1 MPVHLL
7 VEGRNSLGTWSTV
20 AWSTSANRPAFSTWA
35 MAGEF
40 SVRKTSAGEALPS
53 WTIWLDISVS
63 EPWRRVTL
71 TPVSAVK
78 ASIHSWVRDSC
89 WAL

>member
-7 VEGRNSLGTWSTV
+7 VEGRNSAGTWSTV
-20 AWSTSANRPAFSTWA
+20 ALSTSANRPAFSTWA

-40 SVRKTSAGEALPS
+40 SVRNTSAREAAPS
-53 WTIWLDISVS
+53 WMIWLDISVS
-63 EPWRRVTL
+63 SPWRRVTL
-71 TPVSAVK
+71 MPVSAVK
-78 ASIHSWVRDSC
+78 ASTHSLVRDSC

>member
-7 VEGRNSLGTWSTV
+7 VEGRNSAGTWSTV
-20 AWSTSANRPAFSTWA
+20 ALSTSAKRPAFSTWA

-40 SVRKTSAGEALPS
+40 SVRKTSAGEAAPS

-63 EPWRRVTL
+63 SPWRTVTL
-71 TPVSAVK
+71 MPVSRGERVDPLLGRA
-78 ASIHSWVRDSC
+78 SC